1 MEERSKLASFEAT
14 ILTHLGAAYN
24 FARWLLRND
33 SDAEDAVQE
42 TYLRAFRFFG
52 GYHGGDSRA
61 WLLSIV
67 RNTCYTWLQQNRSRE
82 LMNPIDDAPEIAA
95 TADANPETR
104 LLQRIDAELLRRA
117 LEELPIEFREVMVLR
132 EMEGLSYK
140 EIAALAELPIGT
152 VMSRLARA
160 RKRLQQTLAGRLN
173 QEV

>member
-1 MEERSKLASFEAT
+1 M
-14 ILTHLGAAYN
+14 
-24 FARWLLRND
+24 
-33 SDAEDAVQE
+33 
-42 TYLRAFRFFG
+42 
-52 GYHGGDSRA
+52 
-61 WLLSIV
+61 
-67 RNTCYTWLQQNRSRE
+67 
-82 LMNPIDDAPEIAA
+82 
-95 TADANPETR
+95 
-104 LLQRIDAELLRRA
+104 LQRIDAELLRRA